1 MGKKLMDYSNQNLSG
16 LDLRNA
22 DLQFANL
29 HGADLRYADLSRVKL
44 DKADL
49 SMANL
54 YCANLTGA
62 SMVDANL
69 TGASMVCAYLNNA
82 DLRKAILISADLTG
96 AIIQGAKILGSNMR
110 GTFLCD
116 GLYQVTGC
124 GKDNMCLTYDA
135 VNDVVNCSFW
145 NDGNGNKLK
154 SFGKFI
160 KDEYSI
166 GDNNLDGANYLEY
179 TAVYDFFMRCK
190 ISINLKL
197 KGR

>member
-1 MGKKLMDYSNQNLSG
+1 MSKKLIDYSNQNLSG

-22 DLQFANL
+22 DLRFANL
-29 HGADLRYADLSRVKL
+29 HGADLRYANLSRVKL

-62 SMVDANL
+62 SLVGANL
-69 TGASMVCAYLNNA
+69 NNT
-82 DLRKAILISADLTG
+82 DLHRAILISADLTG
-96 AIIQGAKILGSNMR
+96 CTIQGAHILGSNMR
-110 GTFLCD
+110 GAFLCD
-116 GLYQVTGC
+116 GLYQITGW
-124 GKDNMCLTYDA
+124 GSDNVCITYDA